1 MDLFNEKF
9 YSTPEQRMITIQK
22 IMSDNTTVM
31 PYGKWKGE
39 LVKDLYVNVN
49 KVGYLLWMVE
59 TFVRKGASLPFPRS
73 WCGCILTRAQQ
84 YGWVYDERTG
94 KVFRR

>member
-9 YSTPEQRMITIQK
+9 YSTPEQRMITIQE

-49 KVGYLLWMVE
+49 KVGYLLWIVE
-59 TFVRKGASLPFPRS
+59 TFVRKGANLPFPRS
-73 WCGCILTRAQQ
+73 WCGCILARAQQ